1 MLSWREEFNE
11 MSQLEGPLQASQ
23 VGMCRHAAQP
33 HRPHMNTPRISDK
46 LAFPSFMADIFSL
59 VLNSENETLA
69 SGCFSW
75 LSMMKCECT
84 THPPPVLVFW
94 CSFSVPSEM
103 HTEQLSI
110 DGGLN

>member
-1 MLSWREEFNE
+1 
-11 MSQLEGPLQASQ
+11 
-23 VGMCRHAAQP
+23 
-33 HRPHMNTPRISDK
+33 MNTPRISDK

-75 LSMMKCECT
+75 LSMMKCEYT

-94 CSFSVPSEM
+94 CSFSVPGEM

-110 DGGLN
+110 DGGLNESLGEAKGQTGTIIYLIQSHNILLNSILPNFFPYCI